1 MVNKAKPG
9 SSIVVQTI
17 CKKFLNLPFTNGQRR
32 MAHVDWL
39 SVQEARPSPD
49 IWPPGVG
56 NPVSHSGSWYGWQ
69 NRTGDM
75 RSVPNHSYK
84 VVQVATNSRPASGGI
99 RGQACH
105 SAYISRPG
113 VGDPVSHSGYYFF
126 WSFHRFPRL
135 YFLSNFFCFRA
146 AKFLVGLIFK
156 FDNFIQSCFVFISIL
171 PCHRFLSH
179 WATDFSALNPF
190 FLFRRAYASL
200 VRLKSFQ

>member
-1 MVNKAKPG
+1 MVDKAKPG

-17 CKKFLNLPFTNGQRR
+17 CKKFLKLPFTNGQRR
-32 MAHVDWL
+32 MAHVDGCR
-39 SVQEARPSPD
+39 SRKRVRAQTSGHR
-49 IWPPGVG
+49 
-56 NPVSHSGSWYGWQ
+56 VSHSGSWYGWQ
-69 NRTGDM
+69 NWTGDM

-99 RGQACH
+99 RGWVSVRQACH

-126 WSFHRFPRL
+126 WSFHRFSRL

-190 FLFRRAYASL
+190 FLFWRAYASL